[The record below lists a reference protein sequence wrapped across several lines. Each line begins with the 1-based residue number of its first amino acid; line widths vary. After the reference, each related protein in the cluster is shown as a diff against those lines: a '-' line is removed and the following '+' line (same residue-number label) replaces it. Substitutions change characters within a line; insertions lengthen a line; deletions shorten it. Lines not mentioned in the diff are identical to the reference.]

1 MNSTSRTHR
10 PSPRPRLTEGPVGR
24 RLAALT
30 LPMVGGIF
38 SVIALNLVDTFF
50 VAQLGTRELA
60 AISFT
65 FPVVMVM
72 GSLALGLGAGTASVV
87 ARAIGEGDHHRVRC
101 LATHSLLLAVLI
113 VAVFVA
119 VGLATIDPLF
129 RLLGAGPELLPLIHD
144 YLLIWYPGMVFLV
157 VPMVGNSVIRAGGD
171 TAFPSLIMTVA
182 ALTNAVLDPLLIFGL
197 AGFPRL
203 EMQGA
208 ALATVI
214 ARGLTLVA
222 ALLVLHYRE
231 RVLIWQWPILSELL
245 DSWRAVL
252 HVGLPAA
259 ATNMVNPISTA
270 IITALLAGFGAEA
283 VAAFGVA
290 TRIEALALMVIMAL
304 AASVGPFVGQNWGAR
319 RYARVFEALRLA
331 SLFSI
336 GWGLLVA
343 VLLALTGPSLAGL
356 FDDHP
361 QVVAIAS
368 LYLLMVPV
376 SYGGNGVIMVSGAV
390 FNALGQPLRATVV
403 TLARWLLLYI
413 PLAFIGG
420 RLYGVAGVFAAACF
434 SNLAVGVGAFLW
446 NRHSCRQRAGA
457 GHPGICDPHWRHPTD
472 EQR

>member
-1 MNSTSRTHR
+1 MNDTSR
-10 PSPRPRLTEGPVGR
+10 SPPRARLTEGPVGR
-24 RLAALT
+24 RLIALT
-30 LPMVGGIF
+30 VPMAWGVF

-87 ARAIGEGDHHRVRC
+87 ARAIGAGDRQRVCR
-101 LATHSLLLAVLI
+101 LATHSLLLAVLV
-113 VAVFVA
+113 VALFVTA
-119 VGLATIDPLF
+119 GLLTIEPLF

-144 YLLIWYPGMVFLV
+144 YMLIWYPGMVFLV

-197 AGFPRL
+197 AGLPRL

-214 ARGLTLVA
+214 ARGLTLAA
-222 ALLVLHYRE
+222 ALAVLHYRE
-231 RVLIWQWPILSELL
+231 RVLLWRRPSWSELL
-245 DSWRAVL
+245 ASWRAVL

-259 ATNMVNPISTA
+259 ATNMVNPLSTA
-270 IITALLAGFGAEA
+270 VITALLAGFGAEA

-290 TRIEALALMVIMAL
+290 TRIEALALLVIMAL

-319 RYARVFEALRLA
+319 RYDRVFEALHLA

-336 GWGLLVA
+336 GWGLLA
-343 VLLALTGPSLAGL
+343 ALLLALGGPWLAGL
-356 FDDHP
+356 FDDNP
-361 QVVAIAS
+361 TVVAIAA

-376 SYGGNGVIMVSGAV
+376 SYGGNGVILVSGAV

-403 TLARWLLLYI
+403 TLTRWLVLYI
-413 PLAFIGG
+413 PLAFAGG
-420 RLYGVAGVFAAACF
+420 RLYGVGGVFAAACF
-434 SNLAVGVGAFLW
+434 SNLAVGAGAFLW
-446 NRHSCRQRAGA
+446 NRHSCRQRAA
-457 GHPGICDPHWRHPTD
+457 AA
-472 EQR
+472 